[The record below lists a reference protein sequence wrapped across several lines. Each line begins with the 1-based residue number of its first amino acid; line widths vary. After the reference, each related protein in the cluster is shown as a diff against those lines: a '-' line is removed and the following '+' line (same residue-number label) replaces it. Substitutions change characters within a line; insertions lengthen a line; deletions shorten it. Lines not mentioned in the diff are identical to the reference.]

1 MGMGRVLTW
10 KFVIRDNDGY
20 TLCADP
26 KVSGYA
32 YYWSKLDHDGVQPIV
47 FGDRAQAQ
55 SYLDAMR
62 HNEPRNR
69 RWDQCL
75 VEGPFMDL

>member
-10 KFVIRDNDGY
+10 KFVIRDSDGY

-32 YYWSKLDHDGVQPIV
+32 YYWSKLNHDGVHPLV
-47 FGDRAQAQ
+47 FNDRAQAQ

-62 HNEPRNR
+62 HNEPRNL
-69 RWDQCL
+69 RWSQCQ
-75 VEGPFMDL
+75 VEGPFIDL

>member
-20 TLCADP
+20 TLCANP
-26 KVSGYA
+26 GAVGFA
-32 YYWSKLDHDGVQPIV
+32 YYWSKLRRDGGHPLV
-47 FGDRAQAQ
+47 FNDRAQAQ

-62 HNEPRNR
+62 HNEPRNL
-69 RWDQCL
+69 RWSQCL

>member
-10 KFVIRDNDGY
+10 KFVIRDSDGY

-32 YYWSKLDHDGVQPIV
+32 YYWSKLDHWGAAPRVQ
-47 FGDRAQAQ
+47 R
-55 SYLDAMR
+55 
-62 HNEPRNR
+62 
-69 RWDQCL
+69 
-75 VEGPFMDL
+75 